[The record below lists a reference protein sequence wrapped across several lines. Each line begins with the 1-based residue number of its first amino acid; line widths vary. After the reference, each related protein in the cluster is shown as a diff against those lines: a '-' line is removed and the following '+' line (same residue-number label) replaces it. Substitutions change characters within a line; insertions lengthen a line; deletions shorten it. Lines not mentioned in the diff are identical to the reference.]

1 MGRRFSKSLGRKT
14 HGNPQASISTLNEDE
29 ALEFIESFHGDPFVL
44 LLDQVQ
50 DPRNLGACLRSA
62 DGAGVDLVVIPTD
75 RSAGLTE
82 VVRHVAAGAAESLSL
97 ARAKNLSRF
106 MARLKELGVKLVGTS
121 DQAKHSI
128 FESDLQG
135 PIGLVV
141 GAEGTG
147 IRRLTADNCDL
158 LANIPM
164 TGGVDCLNVS
174 VATGVCLF
182 EIRRQ
187 RSFSSSGSLRQGFN

>member
-1 MGRRFSKSLGRKT
+1 MRRRFSKYLGRKT

-29 ALEFIESFHGDPFVL
+29 ALGFIESFEGDPFVL

-106 MARLKELGVKLVGTS
+106 MARLKELGVKMVGTN

-158 LANIPM
+158 LVNIPM
-164 TGGVDCLNVS
+164 TGGVECLNVS

-187 RSFSSSGSLRQGFN
+187 RSFSSSGS

>member
-174 VATGVCLF
+174 VATGICLF

-187 RSFSSSGSLRQGFN
+187 RYFSSSGS

>member
-14 HGNPQASISTLNEDE
+14 HANPQASISTLNEEE
-29 ALEFIESFHGDPFVL
+29 ALEFIESFDGDPFVL

-50 DPRNLGACLRSA
+50 DPRNFGACLRSA
-62 DGAGVDLVVIPTD
+62 AGAGVDLVVMPTD

-82 VVRHVAAGAAESLSL
+82 VVRHVAAGAAESLTL
-97 ARAKNLSRF
+97 ARARNLSRF
-106 MARLKELGVKLVGTS
+106 MNQLKEIGIKLVGTS
-121 DQAKHSI
+121 DQAECSI
-128 FESDLQG
+128 FDSDLQG
-135 PIGLVV
+135 AIGLVV

-164 TGGVDCLNVS
+164 SGKMDCLNVS
-174 VATGVCLF
+174 VATGICLF

-187 RSFSSSGSLRQGFN
+187 RIIQAKK

>member
-29 ALEFIESFHGDPFVL
+29 ALEFIESFDGDPFVL

-106 MARLKELGVKLVGTS
+106 MGRLKELGVKLVGTS

-147 IRRLTADNCDL
+147 IRRLTADNCDIL
-158 LANIPM
+158 SNIPM
-164 TGGVDCLNVS
+164 TGAVDCLNVS

-187 RSFSSSGSLRQGFN
+187 RSFSSSGS

>member
-14 HGNPQASISTLNEDE
+14 HANPQASISTLNEEE
-29 ALEFIESFHGDPFVL
+29 ALEFIESFDGDPFVL

-50 DPRNLGACLRSA
+50 DPRNFGACLRSA
-62 DGAGVDLVVIPTD
+62 AGAGVDLVVMPSD

-82 VVRHVAAGAAESLSL
+82 VVRHVAAGAAESLTL
-97 ARAKNLSRF
+97 ARARNLSRF
-106 MARLKELGVKLVGTS
+106 MNRLKEIGIKLVGTS
-121 DQAKHSI
+121 DQAEGSI

-135 PIGLVV
+135 PIGLVA

-164 TGGVDCLNVS
+164 SVKMDCLNVS
-174 VATGVCLF
+174 VATGICLF

-187 RSFSSSGSLRQGFN
+187 RIIQAKK

>member
-14 HGNPQASISTLNEDE
+14 HANPQASISTLNEEE
-29 ALEFIESFHGDPFVL
+29 ALEFIESFDGDPFVL

-50 DPRNLGACLRSA
+50 DPRNFGACLRSA
-62 DGAGVDLVVIPTD
+62 AGAGVDLVVMPTD

-82 VVRHVAAGAAESLSL
+82 VVRHVAAGAAESLTL
-97 ARAKNLSRF
+97 ARARNLSRF
-106 MARLKELGVKLVGTS
+106 MNRLKEIGIKLAGTS
-121 DQAKHSI
+121 DRAERSI

-164 TGGVDCLNVS
+164 SVKMDCLNVS
-174 VATGVCLF
+174 VATGICLF

-187 RSFSSSGSLRQGFN
+187 RIIQAKK

>member
-14 HGNPQASISTLNEDE
+14 HANPQASISTLNEEE
-29 ALEFIESFHGDPFVL
+29 ALEFIESFDGDPFVL

-50 DPRNLGACLRSA
+50 DPRNFGACLRSA
-62 DGAGVDLVVIPTD
+62 AGAGVDLVVMPSD

-82 VVRHVAAGAAESLSL
+82 VARHVAAGAAESLTL
-97 ARAKNLSRF
+97 ARARNLSRF
-106 MARLKELGVKLVGTS
+106 MNQLKEIGIRLVGTS
-121 DQAKHSI
+121 DQAEGSI

-164 TGGVDCLNVS
+164 SGKMDCLNVS
-174 VATGVCLF
+174 VATGICLF

-187 RSFSSSGSLRQGFN
+187 RIIQAKQ

>member
-29 ALEFIESFHGDPFVL
+29 ALEFIESFDGDPFVL

-187 RSFSSSGSLRQGFN
+187 RYFSSSGS

>member
-106 MARLKELGVKLVGTS
+106 MARLKELGIKLVGTS

-187 RSFSSSGSLRQGFN
+187 RSFSSSGS

>member
-14 HGNPQASISTLNEDE
+14 HANPQASISTLDEEE
-29 ALEFIESFHGDPFVL
+29 ALEFIESFDGDPFVL

-50 DPRNLGACLRSA
+50 DPRNFGACLRSA
-62 DGAGVDLVVIPTD
+62 AGAGVDLVVMPTD

-82 VVRHVAAGAAESLSL
+82 VVRHVAAGAAESLTL
-97 ARAKNLSRF
+97 ARARNLSRF
-106 MARLKELGVKLVGTS
+106 MNRLKEIGIKLVGTS
-121 DQAKHSI
+121 DQAERSI

-164 TGGVDCLNVS
+164 SVKMDCLNVS
-174 VATGVCLF
+174 VATGICLF
-182 EIRRQ
+182 EVRRQ
-187 RSFSSSGSLRQGFN
+187 RIIQAKQ

>member
-14 HGNPQASISTLNEDE
+14 HANPQASISTLNEEE
-29 ALEFIESFHGDPFVL
+29 ALEFIESFDGDPFVL

-50 DPRNLGACLRSA
+50 DPRNFGACLRSA
-62 DGAGVDLVVIPTD
+62 AGAGVDLVVMPSD

-82 VVRHVAAGAAESLSL
+82 VVRHVAAGAAESLTL
-97 ARAKNLSRF
+97 ARARNLSRF
-106 MARLKELGVKLVGTS
+106 MNQLKEIGIQLVGTS
-121 DQAKHSI
+121 DQAAGSI
-128 FESDLQG
+128 FDSDLQG

-164 TGGVDCLNVS
+164 SGMMDCLNVS
-174 VATGVCLF
+174 VATGICLF

-187 RSFSSSGSLRQGFN
+187 RIIKAKQ